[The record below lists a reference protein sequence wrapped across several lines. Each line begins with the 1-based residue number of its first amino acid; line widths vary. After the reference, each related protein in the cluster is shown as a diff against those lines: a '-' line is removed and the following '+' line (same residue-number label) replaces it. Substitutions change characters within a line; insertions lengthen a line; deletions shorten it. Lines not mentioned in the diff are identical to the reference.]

1 MADQQNAAIRKLNYL
16 EKRIA
21 LLQANKGESS
31 ANFRARQEKINDK
44 IGEYQNKMRNFLGEK
59 EEEGKKNHELTMQY
73 ETLLLE
79 IEKEKFTSSNEMGRI
94 KNDEDIEEIIDA
106 ERTKEIQSLKDKV
119 TLMRQSI

>member
-1 MADQQNAAIRKLNYL
+1 M
-16 EKRIA
+16 
-21 LLQANKGESS
+21 QANRGESS

-44 IGEYQNKMRNFLGEK
+44 IGEYQNKMRNLLGEK

>member
-44 IGEYQNKMRNFLGEK
+44 IGEYQNKMRNLLGEK
-59 EEEGKKNHELTMQY
+59 EE
-73 ETLLLE
+73 
-79 IEKEKFTSSNEMGRI
+79 
-94 KNDEDIEEIIDA
+94 
-106 ERTKEIQSLKDKV
+106 
-119 TLMRQSI
+119 